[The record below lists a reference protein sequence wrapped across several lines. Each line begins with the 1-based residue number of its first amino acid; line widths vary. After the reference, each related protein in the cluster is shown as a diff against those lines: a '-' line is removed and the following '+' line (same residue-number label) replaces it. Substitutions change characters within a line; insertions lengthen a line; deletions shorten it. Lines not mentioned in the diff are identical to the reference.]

1 MSNNKNLE
9 TRFCVH
15 FIIHVMEL
23 SSKNSFNQ
31 NNKKKSFF
39 MFFKLVNNVIPFYC
53 KFSVSHIR
61 VRLVLKFVS
70 YTHQLKKD
78 VPKYRELHYL
88 LYK

>member
-1 MSNNKNLE
+1 MLWNYLVKTHLI
-9 TRFCVH
+9 RK
-15 FIIHVMEL
+15 I
-23 SSKNSFNQ
+23 
-31 NNKKKSFF
+31 KKSFF

-61 VRLVLKFVS
+61 VRLVLKSVS
-70 YTHQLKKD
+70 YTHQLNKD